1 MRDNITHL
9 QLNHTMVLCDL
20 CQTIPHQELPP
31 YPEEYECYF
40 SAGDYFFPARR
51 RDSHQKNTQR
61 EPLGLG
67 LPHHPTLESLR
78 QASAAGC
85 EICRLVE
92 TQADG
97 LLGHIET
104 YGPAK
109 HSLGRAY
116 PLFDLWLTKRPY
128 GGDGFWV
135 LTSSTHG
142 TGRVLLILAAV
153 IFSCDDG
160 ADQFL
165 LDNDF

>member
-1 MRDNITHL
+1 MA
-9 QLNHTMVLCDL
+9 LCDL
-20 CQTIPHQELPP
+20 CQTISHQDLPP
-31 YPEEYECYF
+31 YPEEYECYV
-40 SAGDYFFPARR
+40 STGDYFFPAKR
-51 RDSHQKNTQR
+51 RDRNKNTQP
-61 EPLGLG
+61 EPLGF
-67 LPHHPTLESLR
+67 PHHPTLESLR

-85 EICRLVE
+85 EICRLIK

-135 LTSSTHG
+135 LTNSSHG
-142 TGRVLLILAAV
+142 TGRVLLILAAIV
-153 IFSCDDG
+153 FSCDDG
-160 ADQFL
+160 ADQFPAW
-165 LDNDF
+165 